1 MTVSSPTAT
10 TPSTTTGRAAGL
22 GKVLL
27 GFFGV
32 QLFVNIA
39 NGGTLNSLVPNL
51 IAHLDSADKVTILG
65 VAGAC
70 AAVGGV
76 ITQPLWGHL
85 SDRTR
90 SRLGRRVPWIVA
102 GVVGLALAVLGL
114 APVTSVVLVVV
125 LYTLVQ
131 VFYSM
136 IAGPLSAIIPDRAP
150 VSRRGVFSALG
161 SLGVFVGGL
170 LGVVIASQFVSR
182 LPIGFVVMAAI
193 VLVGGIAFA
202 FVLRERRGA
211 DAAPDADVPLDVVVE
226 KTSWTQTLKGFWV
239 SPRQHPDFFWAFVAR
254 LVLIVGYWSI
264 TSFQLYILDDYIGLG
279 LAKANSVF
287 PITTAV
293 LGVAIII
300 AVVPAGI
307 ISDRIGRRKPLVI
320 VASVVVAASSI
331 IPIVS
336 PTVLGVVISV
346 GVAGLGI
353 GTYLSVDQALM
364 TEVLPNASSSAG
376 RDLGILNIA
385 QAGGQVVSPLVASL
399 VIGVAGYSALYGFAA
414 IAAALAA
421 VAILPIKGVQ

>member
-1 MTVSSPTAT
+1 MTVSSPTTLTPT
-10 TPSTTTGRAAGL
+10 TAKAAGL
-22 GKVLL
+22 GKVLA

-39 NGGTLNSLVPNL
+39 NGGTINSLVPNL
-51 IAHLDSADKVTILG
+51 IASLDGANKVAILG
-65 VAGAC
+65 VAGAV

-76 ITQPLWGHL
+76 ISQPLWGHL

-90 SRLGRRVPWIVA
+90 SRLGRRVPWIIA
-102 GVVGLALAVLGL
+102 GSVGLALTVLGL
-114 APVTSVVLVVV
+114 APTTSIVMVVV
-125 LYTLVQ
+125 LYALVQ

-150 VSRRGVFSALG
+150 TSRRGVFSALG

-170 LGVVIASQFVSR
+170 IGVIVASQFVTE
-182 LPIGFVVMAAI
+182 LPTGFAVMAAV

-202 FVLRERRGA
+202 FALRERNRPG
-211 DAAPDADVPLDVVVE
+211 VEVVVAE
-226 KTSWTQTLKGFWV
+226 RAPLRETLRSFLV
-239 SPRQHPDFFWAFVAR
+239 DPRLHPDFYWAFVAR

-279 LAKANSVF
+279 LSKANAIF
-287 PITTAV
+287 PVTTAV
-293 LGVAIII
+293 LGVAIIL

-307 ISDRIGRRKPLVI
+307 ISDRIKRRKPFVI
-320 VASVVVAASSI
+320 IASVVVAASSV

-336 PTVLGVVISV
+336 PTVPGVILSV
-346 GVAGLGI
+346 GIAGLGI

-364 TEVLPNASSSAG
+364 TEVLPNASGSAG
-376 RDLGILNIA
+376 KDLGILNIA

-399 VIGVAGYSALYGFAA
+399 VIGLAGYPALYGFAA

-421 VAILPIKGVQ
+421 VAILPIRSVR